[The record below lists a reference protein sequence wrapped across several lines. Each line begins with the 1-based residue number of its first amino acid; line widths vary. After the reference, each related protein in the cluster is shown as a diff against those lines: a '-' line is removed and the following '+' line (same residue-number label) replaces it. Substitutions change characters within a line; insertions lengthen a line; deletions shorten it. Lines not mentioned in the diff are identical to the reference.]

1 MNNLKKIGLTALAG
15 SLVATSVAYSGEL
28 AVSGSASMNFKNY
41 SDSSTGKAVRMGNSV
56 FFKGSGET
64 DGGLNVNLSFELDQ
78 GTPSGDGPF
87 DSHFVSVGNDTL
99 GTLTV
104 HGHGGSN
111 SAAALDT
118 TAAGDFWDNTLG
130 IGTSSTAGAGD
141 TPQAS
146 ASGNGLVV
154 YSLPSMVDGLSAAV
168 SYASA
173 GSNNAGSTAYGVT
186 YAGVEG
192 LSVSF
197 GKGNNEATVNVDMD
211 QTIMKASYAYGPV
224 TVAVSNNDFDH
235 TTSANDQEVRSYS
248 LAYTLTDSLSVSYGA
263 EIIEKAGTTSDI
275 EIDGVTAAYTTGGM
289 TIGLTSIEASNV
301 DHSATGTNNDNEFWK
316 VSLSFA
322 F

>member
-1 MNNLKKIGLTALAG
+1 
-15 SLVATSVAYSGEL
+15 
-28 AVSGSASMNFKNY
+28 
-41 SDSSTGKAVRMGNSV
+41 
-56 FFKGSGET
+56 
-64 DGGLNVNLSFELDQ
+64 
-78 GTPSGDGPF
+78 
-87 DSHFVSVGNDTL
+87 
-99 GTLTV
+99 
-104 HGHGGSN
+104 
-111 SAAALDT
+111 
-118 TAAGDFWDNTLG
+118 
-130 IGTSSTAGAGD
+130 
-141 TPQAS
+141 
-146 ASGNGLVV
+146 
-154 YSLPSMVDGLSAAV
+154 MVDGLSAAV

-235 TTSANDQEVRSYS
+235 TTSTLDQEVRSYS

-263 EIIEKAGTTSDI
+263 DTIEKPGKTSDI
-275 EIDGVTAAYTTGGM
+275 ESEGVTAAYTTGGM
-289 TIGLTSIEASNV
+289 NIGLTSIEATNV
-301 DHSATGTNNDNEFWK
+301 DHSATGTDNDNEFWK

>member
-15 SLVATSVAYSGEL
+15 SLVATSVAYAGALE
-28 AVSGSASMNFKNY
+28 ATGSAEMKMTNNSQ
-41 SDSSTGKAVRMGNSV
+41 SAAGKTIGMGNSIY
-56 FFKGSGET
+56 FKGSGET
-64 DGGLNVNLSFELDQ
+64 DSGLNVALSFELDQ
-78 GTPSGDGPF
+78 GAADGTNGTY
-87 DSHFVSVGNDTL
+87 DNHSVSVGNDSL

-130 IGTSSTAGAGD
+130 ITTATGGAGN

-154 YSLPSMVDGLSAAV
+154 YSLPSMVDGLTAAV

-235 TTSANDQEVRSYS
+235 TTSGNDQEVKSYS
-248 LAYTLTDSLSVSYGA
+248 LAYTLTDSLSVSYGS
-263 EIIEKAGTTSDI
+263 ETIEKAGTTSDI

-289 TIGLTSIEASNV
+289 TIGLTSIEATNV
-301 DHSATGTNNDNEFWK
+301 DHSSTATNNDNEFWK